1 MKLKTEKVKSFE
13 YFPLICLYAVIWFNM
28 VVISCEFFCAW
39 LQVEYEGLKH
49 EIKVQ
54 EEELELL
61 NSQLQEVLRLKDISD
76 SHLEEALESL
86 KSEREQKNHLRRELV
101 HHLSMCDVA
110 YTGSAHLMFTSAPPS
125 GNATPTAL
133 LSPNTEEPSR
143 CMFIVYKGEI
153 SHSHPTL
160 NLSLTNVILNYHNS
174 F

>member
-1 MKLKTEKVKSFE
+1 MR
-13 YFPLICLYAVIWFNM
+13 LYAVIWFNM

-86 KSEREQKNHLRRELV
+86 KSEREQKHHLRRELV

-143 CMFIVYKGEI
+143 CMFIVYNGEI
-153 SHSHPTL
+153 SH
-160 NLSLTNVILNYHNS
+160 
-174 F
+174 